1 MPDIVRQLDEE
12 VKNSAQRRT
21 RNNSQ
26 SVAES
31 NPAEEKSIGKSESS
45 TQNYTLY
52 NRLSPTDQNLVKR
65 IGSMG
70 FPLERVAAVLTRIG
84 NNDKKI
90 VEHLIPLS
98 ELLDLGFEEEK
109 ISEALVK
116 FDNNKH
122 KALDYLIS

>member
-1 MPDIVRQLDEE
+1 M
-12 VKNSAQRRT
+12 
-21 RNNSQ
+21 
-26 SVAES
+26 
-31 NPAEEKSIGKSESS
+31 
-45 TQNYTLY
+45 
-52 NRLSPTDQNLVKR
+52 KR

-70 FPLERVAAVLTRIG
+70 FPLERVAAVLKRLG
-84 NNDKKI
+84 SDDKKVTFSVTGKLQNLNDVFRQI

-116 FDNNKH
+116 FGNNKH

>member
-1 MPDIVRQLDEE
+1 MILLAEPAVHTPA
-12 VKNSAQRRT
+12 VTTSSNART
-21 RNNSQ
+21 DF
-26 SVAES
+26 
-31 NPAEEKSIGKSESS
+31 
-45 TQNYTLY
+45 TLY
-52 NRLSPTDQNLVKR
+52 NQLSAGEQNLVKR

-70 FPLERVAAVLTRIG
+70 FPLERVAAVLKRLG
-84 NNDKKI
+84 SDDKKVTLSVIPWRLPDLNDAFQQI

-116 FDNNKH
+116 FGNNKH